1 METVSIEKM
10 TYGIDSLSHID
21 GKVVFVPYAAPGDK
35 AEIEIVEEKTDY
47 LRAEL
52 KKILEESPDRR
63 ESPCPNF
70 PECGGCH
77 WLHLY
82 PEAQRR
88 EKEDILNF
96 ILKPLNPAQV
106 YPMEPLPITHYRNKM
121 ELKIAF
127 DGDKVILGNY
137 KYRSHDVVQL
147 KGCIV
152 QCKDNLAMLEKLE
165 EFANISENRP
175 LLEKTETIMVRTL
188 PPQQH
193 CVFYLKEAP
202 TEDELK
208 TLHAFFDENESLSRL
223 ETQSNLGNHQTLLRE
238 KPLFNFMKKNWR
250 ISTGSFF
257 QNNIEGAEAILHTL
271 LSIYHSL
278 PHKGKFI
285 DLYCGCGTQTFL
297 LENLFDEVF
306 GVECNQASFQDAI
319 AFQKTRSNSKI
330 KFICRKAETIFNSP
344 ITKGV
349 IAALHLNPPRTGLSQ
364 RVLKG
369 LTGIK
374 PKVITYLSCNPTTF
388 RRDAKYIRSLGYKL
402 DRIYSFD
409 LFPGTFHMET
419 LSLFI
424 RG

>member
-1 METVSIEKM
+1 
-10 TYGIDSLSHID
+10 
-21 GKVVFVPYAAPGDK
+21 
-35 AEIEIVEEKTDY
+35 
-47 LRAEL
+47 
-52 KKILEESPDRR
+52 
-63 ESPCPNF
+63 
-70 PECGGCH
+70 
-77 WLHLY
+77 
-82 PEAQRR
+82 
-88 EKEDILNF
+88 
-96 ILKPLNPAQV
+96 
-106 YPMEPLPITHYRNKM
+106 
-121 ELKIAF
+121 
-127 DGDKVILGNY
+127 
-137 KYRSHDVVQL
+137 
-147 KGCIV
+147 
-152 QCKDNLAMLEKLE
+152 
-165 EFANISENRP
+165 
-175 LLEKTETIMVRTL
+175 
-188 PPQQH
+188 
-193 CVFYLKEAP
+193 
-202 TEDELK
+202 
-208 TLHAFFDENESLSRL
+208 
-223 ETQSNLGNHQTLLRE
+223 
-238 KPLFNFMKKNWR
+238 MKKNWR